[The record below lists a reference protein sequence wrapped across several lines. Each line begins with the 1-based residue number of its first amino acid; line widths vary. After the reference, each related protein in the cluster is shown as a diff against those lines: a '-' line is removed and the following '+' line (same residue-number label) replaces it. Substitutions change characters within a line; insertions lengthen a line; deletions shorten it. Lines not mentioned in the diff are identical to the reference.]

1 MNTQHPDHFDATLR
15 ATWRD
20 AADHLPGP
28 LRLQLS
34 PNIAMQRTRKKS
46 AQTRW
51 WLPAAGAF
59 ASMALAVGL
68 WWSPSLRQHAPTTPL
83 ATTAEVAA
91 DTAAVAVND
100 DDAAS
105 ELLTRNPDF
114 YAWLGTDEARSLAME

>member
-1 MNTQHPDHFDATLR
+1 MNTQHPDRFDAALR
-15 ATWRD
+15 ATWHD

-34 PNIAMQRTRKKS
+34 PTMAAQRQQPSTSGK
-46 AQTRW
+46 RW

-59 ASMALAVGL
+59 ASMALAIGL
-68 WWSPSLRQHAPTTPL
+68 WWSPRLRQDAAPTPL
-83 ATTAEVAA
+83 TASAQVAA
-91 DTAAVAVND
+91 DAAAVAVND